1 LGKVLGLVYGVLA
14 YVVFLASFL
23 YAVGFVGNFLV
34 PRTIDQGPRTDLVTA
49 LPVDLGL
56 LAIFA
61 IQHSVMARPGFKAL
75 WTRIIPASLERSTY
89 VLLSSLLLF
98 LIFWQWRPVG
108 TVVWDV
114 SSGAGRAVLL
124 ALFALGWTIAVAST
138 FMISHLDFFGLR
150 QVYRHLRGKV
160 HEPPGFVSRGFYR
173 MVRHPIMLG
182 FILAFWA
189 APTMTLGHLVFAIA
203 TTAYILIGV
212 RLEERDLLAML
223 GDSYDRYR
231 RRVPMLI
238 PWSRK

>member
-1 LGKVLGLVYGVLA
+1 MGKVLGLVYGVLA

-49 LPVDLGL
+49 LPVD
-56 LAIFA
+56 
-61 IQHSVMARPGFKAL
+61 
-75 WTRIIPASLERSTY
+75 
-89 VLLSSLLLF
+89 
-98 LIFWQWRPVG
+98 
-108 TVVWDV
+108 
-114 SSGAGRAVLL
+114 
-124 ALFALGWTIAVAST
+124 
-138 FMISHLDFFGLR
+138 FGLR
-150 QVYRHLRGKV
+150 QAYVHLRGKV